1 MKKIIAL
8 IAAVAMAL
16 SLAACGGGGRGAGIT
31 VDNEVGYDGAYLYV
45 SPTSESQWGD
55 DLLGG
60 QTLANGST
68 ARVQIPPSQ
77 GNTYD
82 IRMVD
87 TDGDYWVFMNV
98 TIPNGAT
105 VVLGA
110 DMVNG
115 VTATIGNQTF
125 PGELQMQGGGTTPQA
140 GTISVAVQNNTSD
153 TLWYGYIADV
163 NDTQWG
169 DALFG
174 SSTCSAGAS
183 LTMAVP
189 EAAGGVYDVRFD
201 DSGHDPSWQFGQ
213 VPLSNGTTI
222 IMNADHT
229 ITVDGQ
235 AYSAQNSSGGG
246 VTPAPAPEAGTI
258 AVTLQNNTSDTVWYG
273 YISDTNSTQWG
284 DDLFG
289 SSTCSAGATLTMA
302 VPEASGGVYDV
313 RIDDSGHEP
322 TWQFYGVPLANGATI
337 TLNADHTLS
346 AGGQTYQ
353 AANVA
358 TSDTAPAGGG
368 GVQNGVFVAN
378 FTVNNVGSST
388 VMYLYC
394 SSSTS
399 NTWGDDRLG
408 ASTISGG
415 SSHNFSID
423 GIDTGSSFDI
433 CFRDSDGNR
442 WSCYGLDMSQITS
455 MNVNLDNLTLEAFNG
470 TSSLGSTQLQAE
482 NSN

>member
-115 VTATIGNQTF
+115 VAATIGNQVF
-125 PGELQMQGGGTTPQA
+125 PGELQMQGGGNTPQA
-140 GTISVAVQNNTSD
+140 GTISVTVQNNTSD
-153 TLWYGYIADV
+153 
-163 NDTQWG
+163 
-169 DALFG
+169 
-174 SSTCSAGAS
+174 S
-183 LTMAVP
+183 L
-189 EAAGGVYDVRFD
+189 
-201 DSGHDPSWQFGQ
+201 
-213 VPLSNGTTI
+213 
-222 IMNADHT
+222 
-229 ITVDGQ
+229 
-235 AYSAQNSSGGG
+235 
-246 VTPAPAPEAGTI
+246 
-258 AVTLQNNTSDTVWYG
+258 WYG
-273 YISDTNSTQWG
+273 YISDVNDTQWG

-322 TWQFYGVPLANGATI
+322 TWQFYGVPLSNGATI